1 VDELRGLLLAA
12 GVSNEEVDA
21 AERDGVLLA
30 LLADRFLLPGERNYT
45 LDTAAVA
52 AGMSAEQGRRLWRA
66 LGFPQPDTATETFS
80 EDDVEVI
87 RLLLRNSD
95 AVTDYLLQEARVISA
110 SLRRVA
116 DVLVDE
122 IWGTY
127 RGDARTDTE
136 AASAVAGN
144 IDLERIERLLLHLL
158 RRQLVASI
166 YSRSALA
173 TRGSA
178 LAVGFVDLVGFTAL
192 SQQLDA
198 GELGRLV
205 ERFEATCHDLI
216 ADAGARFVKGL
227 GDGVL
232 FTCSTADQAAAVAL
246 DLLDAVGDSVG
257 PARAAVA
264 YGPVIA
270 RDGDVYG
277 PVVNLASRLVPLAE
291 PQTVIAPAAPW
302 FDGVPIGVR
311 QVRGIGEVALV
322 TLHRT

>member
-1 VDELRGLLLAA
+1 VEELRGLLSAA
-12 GVSNEEVDA
+12 GVSSEEIDA
-21 AERDGVLLA
+21 AERDGVVLA
-30 LLADRFLLPGERNYT
+30 LVADRFLLPGERNYT
-45 LDTAAVA
+45 LDAAAVA
-52 AGMSAEQGRRLWRA
+52 AGMSGDQGRRLWRA
-66 LGFPQPDTATETFS
+66 LGFPQPEADAETFS
-80 EDDVEVI
+80 DDDVEII
-87 RLLLRNSD
+87 RLLLRNSE

-127 RGDARTDTE
+127 RGDTRTDAE
-136 AASAVAGN
+136 AATAVAGN

-173 TRGSA
+173 THGSV
-178 LAVGFVDLVGFTAL
+178 LAVGFIDLVGFTAL

-216 ADAGARFVKGL
+216 ADAGARFVKAL

-232 FTCSTADQAAAVAL
+232 FTCSGAEQAAAVAL
-246 DLLDAVGDSVG
+246 DLLAAVGDSVG

-277 PVVNLASRLVPLAE
+277 PVVNLASRLVALAE
-291 PQTVIAPAAPW
+291 PMSVIAPATLGI
-302 FDGVPIGVR
+302 DGVPIGAR
-311 QVRGIGEVALV
+311 QVRGIGDVELV
-322 TLHRT
+322 QVRRP